1 VEVPAA
7 GIAGILSTSNMFINN
22 LSISLSESN
31 FEEIYIASRQS
42 ENRVYSDEQV
52 AQLPFINPHHI
63 HYDEWQARKRS
74 SDRLKSYLG
83 NKNKPLSILE
93 IGCGNGWLS
102 AKLAG
107 LKNSTVTGIDI
118 NKTEV
123 SQARRVFSGV
133 TNISFNPG
141 GLKDIPSGKKFD
153 VIVFAASIQY
163 FPSFERAIRDAF
175 SFLNDSGEI
184 HILDSHFYYPN
195 ELESAKQRS
204 LEYYHSTGFDEMA
217 DFYFHH
223 SYDTLSN
230 FKHKIIF
237 NPYRLKN
244 KMFRKND
251 PFPWICITVS

>member
-1 VEVPAA
+1 MEVPPA
-7 GIAGILSTSNMFINN
+7 GAAGILSTNNMFISN
-22 LSISLSESN
+22 LSISMSESN

-42 ENRVYSDEQV
+42 ESRVYTDEQV
-52 AQLPFINPHHI
+52 AHLPFIGPDHI

-74 SDRLKSYLG
+74 SERLKNYLG

-102 AKLAG
+102 AKLAT
-107 LKNSTVTGIDI
+107 LKNSKVTGIDI

-123 SQARRVFSGV
+123 NQARKVFLCMS
-133 TNISFNPG
+133 NLSFNLC
-141 GLKDIPSGKKFD
+141 GLKDMPVGKKFD

-163 FPSFERAIRDAF
+163 FPSFERVVQDAF
-175 SFLNDSGEI
+175 SFLNNAGEI

-204 LEYYHSTGFDEMA
+204 LEYYRSTGFDEMA

-223 SYDTLSN
+223 SYNTLLN

-237 NPYRLKN
+237 SPYSLKN

-251 PFPWICITVS
+251 PFPWICITAS

>member
-1 VEVPAA
+1 MEVPSA

-22 LSISLSESN
+22 LSISISESN

-42 ENRVYSDEQV
+42 ENRVYTDEEV
-52 AQLPFINPHHI
+52 VQLPFIDPNHI
-63 HYDEWQARKRS
+63 HHDEWQARKRS
-74 SDRLKSYLG
+74 SERLKNYLG

-102 AKLAG
+102 AKLAA
-107 LKNSTVTGIDI
+107 LKKSTVMGVDI
-118 NKTEV
+118 NQTEL
-123 SQARRVFSGV
+123 SQAQRVFSGMS
-133 TNISFNPG
+133 NISFNPG
-141 GLKDIPSGKKFD
+141 GLKNIHPAKKFD
-153 VIVFAASIQY
+153 VIIFAASIQY
-163 FPSFERAIRDAF
+163 FPSIERIVRDAF
-175 SFLNDSGEI
+175 SFLSEAGEI

-223 SYDTLSN
+223 SYNTLLN

-237 NPYRLKN
+237 NPYSLKN

-251 PFPWICITVS
+251 PFPWICIMAS